1 MIRVNLLPTK
11 AVVKGTS
18 LRTQGIA
25 AGVIILLSCV
35 FPILW
40 SHSLNSQIEELD
52 KDIAQ
57 KEKELRE
64 VREARNKLNSIKKL
78 NQNLKR
84 KLDVI
89 DDIEKK
95 RTGPVW
101 LMDQLTDALTRFPVK
116 HTGTGEITY
125 KYLDDRIFL
134 KSMKVTQKDLVIS
147 GIAINNTYL
156 VAFLNNLRTKSDL
169 FSNVTLAFSD
179 EEDYKKARVRK
190 FKITCDINLGAEPR
204 VGGPAAAPE
213 PEEASAG
220 EKGGEQTASSEGR

>member
-18 LRTQGIA
+18 LKTQGIT

-40 SHSLNSQIEELD
+40 SHSLSSQIEELD

-64 VREARNKLNSIKKL
+64 VREARSKLNSIKKL
-78 NQNLKR
+78 NENLKR
-84 KLDVI
+84 KLKVI
-89 DDIEKK
+89 EDIEKK

-101 LMDQLTDALTRFPVK
+101 LMDQMTDALTRFPVR
-116 HTGTGEITY
+116 HTGTGKITY
-125 KYLDDRIFL
+125 KYLDDRLFL
-134 KSMKVTQKDLVIS
+134 KTMKITQNKLVIS

-156 VAFLNNLRTKSDL
+156 VAFLNNLRSKSDL

-179 EEDYKKARVRK
+179 EGTYNKAKVRE
-190 FKITCDINLGAEPR
+190 FKITCDIDLSAKPR
-204 VGGPAAAPE
+204 IGGPAAAPE
-213 PEEASAG
+213 PEEAPEEDSG
-220 EKGGEQTASSEGR
+220 KKTASSEGR